1 MKKWKIQKELDDE
14 DKKEEDK
21 KQGFGEDLK

>member
-14 DKKEEDK
+14 DKKGKDK